1 MAPPRPDDN
10 RLFELTFRL
19 IVRAHVALYRLTGG
33 RIGGRSFNVP
43 VLLLTTKGR
52 KSGKP
57 RTIPLLYLKQGEA
70 HVLVA
75 SYAGSDRD
83 PVWYTNLQANP
94 HARIQVKNRVLPVLA
109 DTADTAARAT
119 LWPKLVALYPDYEVY
134 QTRTQRV
141 IPVVVL
147 TPLPAKT
154 GH

>member
-10 RLFELTFRL
+10 RLFELTFQL
-19 IVRAHVALYRLTGG
+19 IVRAHVSLYRLTGG
-33 RIGGRSFNVP
+33 RIGSRSFNVP

-57 RTIPLLYLKQGEA
+57 RTIPLLYLEEGDA

-75 SYAGSDRD
+75 SYAGLDRD
-83 PVWYTNLQANP
+83 PAWYANLQANP
-94 HARIQVKNRVLPVLA
+94 HARIQVRDRVLPVRA
-109 DTADTAARAT
+109 DTADTAVRAT
-119 LWPKLVALYPDYEVY
+119 LWPKLVVLYPDYQVY

-147 TPLPAKT
+147 TPLPGT
-154 GH
+154 Q